1 MEEVINTLL
10 SFSND
15 NILLISLM
23 FILLSNLVVPGSLII
38 IFYITTLGFFKGILA
53 SYLVL
58 TIAVCIPYLLI
69 NLGKL
74 NYEKYLNNEAQFI
87 RKRIVNENPN
97 KSILFIRFTF
107 IPFVVQNILCS
118 LVAVSFLRFITLNL
132 IGLTPSILLIA
143 FFTESILQLR
153 TNLLLISISLFL
165 ILGFFFHKSYKSYM
179 RN

>member
-23 FILLSNLVVPGSLII
+23 FILLSNIVVPGSLII

-58 TIAVCIPYLLI
+58 TIA
-69 NLGKL
+69 
-74 NYEKYLNNEAQFI
+74 
-87 RKRIVNENPN
+87 N

-118 LVAVSFLRFITLNL
+118 LVAVSFLRFIALNL